1 MKFIL
6 FCPDVFTGG
15 PFAILQLNKALR
27 DLGHK
32 CEVLF
37 YDIGE
42 IKLLSDNTL
51 TVIYKK
57 KPTLSLKNLDYTI
70 CNRVDKKD
78 FIIFPEVLLGA
89 LINLRKRGFR
99 NSVFWWLSWDNAH

>member
-27 DLGHK
+27 DLGYK

-51 TVIYKK
+51 TVIYK
-57 KPTLSLKNLDYTI
+57 TNL
-70 CNRVDKKD
+70 
-78 FIIFPEVLLGA
+78 F
-89 LINLRKRGFR
+89 
-99 NSVFWWLSWDNAH
+99 